1 MATSH
6 INNDIKNIKKLNDF
20 LQLCKVEKGSKY
32 THTTMGK
39 NAGSYFIKDEY
50 LEQFYNLYNRDL
62 LNGKSI
68 YLTEGHP
75 EVSPVVI
82 DIDLRFN
89 LDEEHRKYNNTHIIE
104 ILKLYYKYFRY
115 YLDIEDKNMIAFVFE
130 REKPYISSGK
140 TKDGIHIIFPFI
152 GVNKSIQYVVREN
165 VIKNS
170 GGILC
175 DLSSLNS
182 MQDIFD
188 KAVINGNWIM
198 YLSRKPNC
206 KPYNL
211 TYIYDSNM
219 NEIDIESY
227 NPIELPSILSIRK
240 PIELTPFKEGK
251 EDEMKSELEGFNI
264 KKTTIKLGPKPFKKL
279 LLDQLDIIKQLVD
292 TLSIERANNEVSWM
306 EVGWCLYNLDSDKLL
321 LDWIKFS
328 KKSEKFKSGEC
339 EKLWSNFQYGTLG
352 MGSLKMWARLDN
364 LELYNEIISKDISN
378 YIMQNDSGTNYEVA
392 KLLYL
397 LYSHQFTCAAYK
409 IKLWFKFEK
418 HRWEEDDDGVSLR
431 SKISTEIVNEYL
443 KVSKYYLN
451 KATEIDTEDKNKWLE
466 KSTKINKLIAKLQT
480 SKFKDDVMKECRELF
495 LNKKFLDKLDENRDL
510 IGFENGV
517 YDLNDEKFREGR
529 PEDYVSYSAK
539 INYKVFKK
547 NDTFYVEVINFVN
560 QIAPKEEMKNYL
572 LLLLASYLQ
581 GHTSDEKFHIWT
593 GTGANGK
600 SKIVELFESA
610 FGDYCIKFPIT
621 LLTQKRSS
629 SNAANPEVARS
640 KGKRFGTFQE
650 PDENSQINVGYM
662 KELSGGDKITCRAL
676 FKEPI
681 DFKPQFK
688 LLLICN
694 HLPKIPSNDGGT
706 WRRLRVFEFMAKF
719 VDNPD
724 PDKPYQFKKDKHLSQ
739 KLDKWKE
746 AFMYLLIEEFKKYKA
761 NGLIEPEE
769 VIKYTNQYQ
778 QTCDVFL
785 EFINEKTRP
794 ADNKKH
800 IYILSLYNTF
810 KLWYRDAYSGSKCPQ
825 RKDLKAYMDTKY
837 VKHKTTG
844 WEGLEIIIGDDET
857 DDDELDEI
865 TQNL

>member
-152 GVNKSIQYVVREN
+152 GVNKYIQYVVREN

-306 EVGWCLYNLDSDKLL
+306 
-321 LDWIKFS
+321 
-328 KKSEKFKSGEC
+328 
-339 EKLWSNFQYGTLG
+339 
-352 MGSLKMWARLDN
+352 AR
-364 LELYNEIISKDISN
+364 
-378 YIMQNDSGTNYEVA
+378 
-392 KLLYL
+392 
-397 LYSHQFTCAAYK
+397 
-409 IKLWFKFEK
+409 
-418 HRWEEDDDGVSLR
+418 
-431 SKISTEIVNEYL
+431 
-443 KVSKYYLN
+443 
-451 KATEIDTEDKNKWLE
+451 
-466 KSTKINKLIAKLQT
+466 
-480 SKFKDDVMKECRELF
+480 
-495 LNKKFLDKLDENRDL
+495 
-510 IGFENGV
+510 
-517 YDLNDEKFREGR
+517 
-529 PEDYVSYSAK
+529 
-539 INYKVFKK
+539 
-547 NDTFYVEVINFVN
+547 
-560 QIAPKEEMKNYL
+560 
-572 LLLLASYLQ
+572 
-581 GHTSDEKFHIWT
+581 
-593 GTGANGK
+593 
-600 SKIVELFESA
+600 
-610 FGDYCIKFPIT
+610 
-621 LLTQKRSS
+621 
-629 SNAANPEVARS
+629 
-640 KGKRFGTFQE
+640 
-650 PDENSQINVGYM
+650 
-662 KELSGGDKITCRAL
+662 
-676 FKEPI
+676 
-681 DFKPQFK
+681 
-688 LLLICN
+688 
-694 HLPKIPSNDGGT
+694 
-706 WRRLRVFEFMAKF
+706 
-719 VDNPD
+719 
-724 PDKPYQFKKDKHLSQ
+724 
-739 KLDKWKE
+739 
-746 AFMYLLIEEFKKYKA
+746 
-761 NGLIEPEE
+761 
-769 VIKYTNQYQ
+769 
-778 QTCDVFL
+778 
-785 EFINEKTRP
+785 
-794 ADNKKH
+794 
-800 IYILSLYNTF
+800 
-810 KLWYRDAYSGSKCPQ
+810 
-825 RKDLKAYMDTKY
+825 
-837 VKHKTTG
+837 
-844 WEGLEIIIGDDET
+844 
-857 DDDELDEI
+857 
-865 TQNL
+865 